1 MLVNNLLPR
10 ESTAGETRVHL
21 MSRSEFVLILQ
32 RDSQPN
38 AGPKN
43 ASTQKTRELVE
54 RATFHDAINIR
65 DRIKTLNSCC
75 GCVTRQQPRKIW
87 EGIK

>member
-1 MLVNNLLPR
+1 
-10 ESTAGETRVHL
+10 VHL

-43 ASTQKTRELVE
+43 ASTQKTRELE
-54 RATFHDAINIR
+54 RAAFRDAINIR
-65 DRIKTLNSCC
+65 DRIKL
-75 GCVTRQQPRKIW
+75 
-87 EGIK
+87 IK